1 MQEIT
6 LLADPAHEHIKRIM
20 ENLFVTILKS
30 QYSRYFLSSSSVS
43 I

>member
-6 LLADPAHEHIKRIM
+6 DPAHEHIKCIM

-30 QYSRYFLSSSSVS
+30 QYSHYLLSRCSVS